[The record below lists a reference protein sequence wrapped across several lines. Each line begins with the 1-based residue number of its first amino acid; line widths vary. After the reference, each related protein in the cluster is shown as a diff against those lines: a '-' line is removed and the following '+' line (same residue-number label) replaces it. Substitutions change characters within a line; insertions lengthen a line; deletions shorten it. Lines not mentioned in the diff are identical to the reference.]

1 MTIRSFFAV
10 AATVLYLCSE
20 LVHASPAATI
30 KSATKLTFGD
40 TGTLFVAD
48 WKGARIYTLPVPV
61 PKAAAAKPFNLKDI
75 QGPIATALGVPQSSI
90 RFEDLAVQPG
100 SEIAYVSL
108 TVRRGK
114 SPAQAAIVSIDASGK
129 VKTVDLRKVAGSA
142 AITDEPS
149 ADQSFWRDL
158 RRRA

>member
-1 MTIRSFFAV
+1 MLRTGPRLSSGNHQIGHETDLRRHRHAVRSG
-10 AATVLYLCSE
+10 LE
-20 LVHASPAATI
+20 
-30 KSATKLTFGD
+30 G
-40 TGTLFVAD
+40 
-48 WKGARIYTLPVPV
+48 GARIYTLPVPV